1 MQRLI
6 KKTMTKALFFPTQGI
21 LRQTSCKNRPIAK
34 IMIQTFSFPTQ
45 AYRVKKDHAC
55 RDRSR
60 KYWFS
65 LFFSS
70 TGHTQTQK
78 VLHVQTDQKTMI
90 EPLLFL
96 RQKYPGIKCPACTD
110 WSRNKWLTIFFFQ
123 HAAYPNTK
131 GPFKKNNDKASF
143 FQTLGIPRHKK
154 ILHAQTD

>member
-21 LRQTSCKNRPIAK
+21 LRHTSCKHRQENNDTNFFLSNTGIPSHKRSCMHRPIEK
-34 IMIQTFSFPTQ
+34 TMIQPFFFPAQ
-45 AYRVKKDHAC
+45 GIPSHKRSCLQRPIKKI
-55 RDRSR
+55 
-60 KYWFS
+60 
-65 LFFSS
+65 LIQPFFSS

-110 WSRNKWLTIFFFQ
+110 
-123 HAAYPNTK
+123 
-131 GPFKKNNDKASF
+131 
-143 FQTLGIPRHKK
+143 
-154 ILHAQTD
+154 